1 MGVVGQILE
10 GTFLL
15 IMMYLVIGNA
25 DKFATAMASIGSVY
39 QGSVRVLQA
48 RG

>member
-1 MGVVGQILE
+1 MGVVGQVLE

-15 IMMYLVIGNA
+15 IMMYLVLSRADAFSTAINA
-25 DKFATAMASIGSVY
+25 IGSVY

-48 RG
+48 R